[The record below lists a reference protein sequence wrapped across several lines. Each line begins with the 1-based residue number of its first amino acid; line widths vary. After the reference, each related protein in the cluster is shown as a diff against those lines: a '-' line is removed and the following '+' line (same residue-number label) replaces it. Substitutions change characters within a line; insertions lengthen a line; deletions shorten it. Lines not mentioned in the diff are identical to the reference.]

1 VNEMAK
7 KSFLTDQQI
16 RVLRLRKKGM
26 TQQEVAEELGT
37 TRVNVTIIEKRA
49 KLNIER
55 SRETLKEWKEI
66 IAPLSIKILKSTDV
80 LRIPK
85 LVFEETD
92 RVGIKVK
99 LNSLQIIAKIEDEME
114 NKIRNRAIIDDMEVI
129 VSNDGEIRLH

>member
-1 VNEMAK
+1 MAK